1 VKQKS
6 GVALRSKAAKF
17 ALGFKAY
24 RYCSSPEALMFM
36 RLHCTVA
43 FELKLENHLMGKS
56 VSFFGSRRVF
66 KFF

>member
-43 FELKLENHLMGKS
+43 FELKLENHLMGKT
-56 VSFFGSRRVF
+56 VSFFGSKIVF
-66 KFF
+66 F